1 MLPNENTLK
10 CILRINEP
18 EVYVYF
24 NHERSM
30 KQLLGFH
37 KHVWVTGEGDH
48 EAPYIVDILKVNQ
61 IHVRCNIIEGSYLNG
76 SRAPILYSF
85 FPNVPVGY
93 KVVEIANPSIYF
105 PLSFTNIESI
115 RVWLTDQDGDP
126 INLRNEVLSM
136 RLHIREV

>member
-1 MLPNENTLK
+1 M
-10 CILRINEP
+10 
-18 EVYVYF
+18 
-24 NHERSM
+24 
-30 KQLLGFH
+30 
-37 KHVWVTGEGDH
+37 GEGDH

-115 RVWLTDQDGDP
+115 RVWLTDQDADP

-136 RLHIREV
+136 WLHIREV